1 MRNSKLTPKEQKRAA
16 RERMVWTG
24 DQMTIVPSQKS
35 EDATDS
41 LRVVFA
47 QLRAYLQ
54 RQRSSLL
61 ETSNTAKQYRLEGT
75 VGPSTVAAWGG
86 KAKKATTPVA
96 WVVLGKT
103 YVSYHLMGMYGN
115 RELLKSLS
123 SELRDRMQGKTCF
136 NFKTVDKA
144 LFKEL
149 EGLTERSIVAFR
161 KAGFIL

>member
-1 MRNSKLTPKEQKRAA
+1 MRSKLTPDEQKRAV
-16 RERMVWTG
+16 RDRMIWTD
-24 DQMTIVPSQKS
+24 DQITIVPPRKK
-35 EDATDS
+35 EVATGS

-54 RQRSSLL
+54 RQRGTLA
-61 ETSNTAKQYRLEGT
+61 ETSNTAKQYRLEGA

-86 KAKKATTPVA
+86 RAKKPTTPVA

-115 RELLKSLS
+115 RQLLATLS
-123 SELRDRMQGKTCF
+123 NELRDRMQGKTCF
-136 NFKTVDKA
+136 NFSSIDKT

-149 EGLTERSIVAFR
+149 ERVTERSIVAFR
-161 KAGFIL
+161 KTGFIL